1 MRDLSIYDEKN
12 LSRLLLSRLSQSKV
26 KEWIDAYSVPYKQ
39 LMSYY
44 QCAVMEVVTKFKVLD
59 EEMSLE
65 YDRNPIESIK
75 SRLKSPE
82 SLIDKMNRKKLP
94 LTVDAIE
101 NNINDVAGVR
111 VICSFQSDIYMLAES
126 LLKQDD
132 ISLIEKKDYIQ
143 SPKDNGYRSLHL
155 IVQTPIFLSD
165 RKKLMNVEVQLRTIS
180 MDWWASLEHKI
191 CYKKD
196 IEKYPEMGTDLRACA
211 DIAACLDE
219 KMESI
224 QKRVYRK
231 E

>member
-44 QCAVMEVVTKFKVLD
+44 QCAIMEVVTKFKVLD

-82 SLIDKMNRKKLP
+82 SLIEKMNRKKLP

-101 NNINDVAGVR
+101 DNINDVAGVR
-111 VICSFQSDIYMLAES
+111 VICSFQSDIYMLAEA

-132 ISLIEKKDYIQ
+132 ITLIEKKDYIQ

-155 IVQTPIFLSD
+155 IVQIPIFLHD
-165 RKKLMNVEVQLRTIS
+165 QKKFMNVEVQLRTIS

-224 QKRVYRK
+224 QKRVYRN
-231 E
+231 

>member
-12 LSRLLLSRLSQSKV
+12 LSRLLISQLSKSKV
-26 KEWIDAYSVPYKQ
+26 KEWIDAYSTPYKQ

-44 QCAVMEVVTKFKVLD
+44 QCAIMEVVTKFKVLD

-82 SLIDKMNRKKLP
+82 SIIDKMNRKKLP
-94 LTVDAIE
+94 LTVEAIE
-101 NNINDVAGVR
+101 NNLNDIAGVR
-111 VICSFQSDIYMLAES
+111 VICAFQSDIYMLAEA

-132 ISLIEKKDYIQ
+132 ITLISKKDYIQ
-143 SPKDNGYRSLHL
+143 SPKENGYRSLHL
-155 IVQTPIFLSD
+155 IVQIPIFLHD
-165 RKKLMNVEVQLRTIS
+165 KKKLMNVEVQFRTIS

-196 IEKYPEMGTDLRACA
+196 IEKYDEMGSDLRACA

-224 QKRVYRK
+224 QKRVYK
-231 E
+231 N